1 MRCHCASNT
10 IIPMDEL
17 IYSTRQIFTEYLK
30 MEGCDF
36 FNIPE
41 YQRGYKW
48 TVDNIVQL
56 LEDLKGFKQN
66 SSDEFYC
73 LQNITITK
81 AKVNEHLCFNVIDG
95 QQRLTTLF
103 ILISYIQ
110 RNMSDKVLSSET
122 DILRY
127 SIREETDKFLRETI
141 LSGEFWNSEEYKPA
155 TKDQYYIT
163 EVAKAIAEWFRTNSL
178 EERTIL
184 DHLKLIVN
192 KVESGE
198 EETVFAS
205 LNGGKVDLD
214 GADLV
219 RALLITRAAKQK
231 YPSLLSEKTFHQ
243 IANDD
248 INLNINIKVSSQ
260 GKINEFRVKLG
271 IELDMMNN
279 WWSDRKVRSYFEQ
292 LLPNRISQNKSFK
305 YSEYP
310 IDLLY
315 YAFFEAYKDELNAQG
330 KTDLDLRVFENGINI
345 NGREDDDHLEF
356 YMEVK
361 EFHQTLVDW
370 YNDDEIYNLL
380 GYLMYNYK
388 SSSISFAMLWKEWKS
403 SESKSDFKSTL
414 KRIIREQLALA
425 YGKDNDSTETTGTL
439 IQLRRAITNI
449 AENWYEKDFTILF
462 LPLLDLIPEKKQ
474 VGNSIRTIFKRLN
487 PDYFKCNQEDKE
499 HVRSRSRRMEEED
512 MSEEYLLALEEENR
526 HGLNSIGNIVLLKK
540 EINRSYGNVELV
552 KKMDRIAREH
562 IMNDTYIRPHTL
574 NVFLSKLRSLKD
586 NGISDNTV
594 FWSEED
600 IVKTVTS
607 IDSALTE
614 YLNLPND
621 LTTTKAE
628 EA

>member
-1 MRCHCASNT
+1 
-10 IIPMDEL
+10 MDEL

-81 AKVNEHLCFNVIDG
+81 TNINGHSCFNVIDG

-110 RNMSDKVLSSET
+110 RNMSNKVLSAESN
-122 DILRY
+122 ILRY
-127 SIREETDKFLRETI
+127 SIREETDKFLRESI
-141 LSGEFWNSEEYKPA
+141 LTGDYWNDVEYKPA
-155 TKDQYYIT
+155 TKDQYYIA
-163 EVAKAIAEWFRTNSL
+163 EVAKAVAEWFNINNL

-219 RALLITRAAKQK
+219 RAILITRAAKQK
-231 YPSLLSEKTFHQ
+231 YPSLISEKTLHQ
-243 IANDD
+243 IANND
-248 INLNINIKVSSQ
+248 INLNINIKVSSL

-315 YAFFEAYKDELNAQG
+315 YAFFEAYKDKLATHGN
-330 KTDLDLRVFENGINI
+330 TDLDLRIFENGIDKDGEGGN
-345 NGREDDDHLEF
+345 DHLEF
-356 YMEVK
+356 YKEVK
-361 EFHQTLVDW
+361 EFHLTLVDW

-388 SSSISFAMLWKEWKS
+388 SASVSFAMLWNEWKLT
-403 SESKSDFKSTL
+403 ESKSDFKSKL

-425 YGKDNDSTETTGTL
+425 FPESDDSTDIADKL
-439 IQLRRAITNI
+439 ILLRKSITNI
-449 AENWYEKDFTILF
+449 AENWYVKDFIIRF
-462 LPLLDLIPEKKQ
+462 LPLLDLIPEKKT
-474 VGNSIRTIFKRLN
+474 VGNSVRTIFKRLN

-499 HVRSRSRRMEEED
+499 HVRSQTRQIAEENMTEED
-512 MSEEYLLALEEENR
+512 RLALEEENR
-526 HGLNSIGNIVLLKK
+526 QGINSIGNIVLLKAS
-540 EINRSYGNVELV
+540 INRSYGNVELV
-552 KKMDRIAREH
+552 TKMDRIAREH

-574 NVFLSKLRSLKD
+574 NVFLSKLQTLKD
-586 NGISDNTV
+586 NGISEDSV

-600 IVKTVTS
+600 IVKTVKA
-607 IDSALTE
+607 IDSSLTD
-614 YLNLPND
+614 YLELPKE
-621 LTTTKAE
+621 LITTNTE

>member
-1 MRCHCASNT
+1 
-10 IIPMDEL
+10 MDEL

-48 TVDNIVQL
+48 TVDNIIQL

-81 AKVNEHLCFNVIDG
+81 TNINGHSCFNVIDG

-110 RNMSDKVLSSET
+110 RNMSNKVLSAESN
-122 DILRY
+122 ILRY
-127 SIREETDKFLRETI
+127 SIREETDKFLRESI
-141 LSGEFWNSEEYKPA
+141 LTGDYWNDVEYKPA
-155 TKDQYYIT
+155 TKDQYYIA
-163 EVAKAIAEWFRTNSL
+163 EVAKAVAEWFNINNL

-219 RALLITRAAKQK
+219 RAILITRAAKQK
-231 YPSLLSEKTFHQ
+231 YPSLISEKTLHQ

-248 INLNINIKVSSQ
+248 INLNINIKVSSL

-315 YAFFEAYKDELNAQG
+315 YAFFEAYKDKLATHGN
-330 KTDLDLRVFENGINI
+330 TDLDLRIFENGIDKDGEGGN
-345 NGREDDDHLEF
+345 DHLEF
-356 YMEVK
+356 YKEVK
-361 EFHQTLVDW
+361 EFHLTLVDW

-388 SSSISFAMLWKEWKS
+388 SASVSFAMLWNEWKLT
-403 SESKSDFKSTL
+403 ESKSDFKSKL
-414 KRIIREQLALA
+414 KRIIREQLAFA
-425 YGKDNDSTETTGTL
+425 ASDDSTDIADKL
-439 IQLRRAITNI
+439 ILLRKSITNI
-449 AENWYEKDFTILF
+449 VENWYVKDFIIRF
-462 LPLLDLIPEKKQ
+462 LPLLDLIPEKKT
-474 VGNSIRTIFKRLN
+474 VGNSVRTIFKRLN

-499 HVRSRSRRMEEED
+499 HVRSQTRQIAEENMTEED
-512 MSEEYLLALEEENR
+512 RLALEEENR
-526 HGLNSIGNIVLLKK
+526 QGINSIGNIVLLKAS
-540 EINRSYGNVELV
+540 INRSYGNVELV

-574 NVFLSKLRSLKD
+574 NVFLSKLQTLKD
-586 NGISDNTV
+586 NGISEDSV

-600 IVKTVTS
+600 IVKTVKA
-607 IDSALTE
+607 IDSSLTD
-614 YLNLPND
+614 YLELPKE
-621 LTTTKAE
+621 LITTNTE

>member
-1 MRCHCASNT
+1 
-10 IIPMDEL
+10 MDEL
-17 IYSTRQIFTEYLK
+17 IYSTRQIFTEYLEI
-30 MEGCDF
+30 EGCEF

-81 AKVNEHLCFNVIDG
+81 TKINGHPCFNVIDG

-103 ILISYIQ
+103 ILISYLQ
-110 RNMSDKVLSSET
+110 RNMSDKVLSAES

-127 SIREETDKFLRETI
+127 SIREETDKFLRESI
-141 LSGEFWNSEEYKPA
+141 LPGKFWNAAEYMPA

-163 EVAKAIAEWFRTNSL
+163 EVAKAIAEWFKANSL
-178 EERTIL
+178 DERTIL

-219 RALLITRAAKQK
+219 RAILITRAAKQK
-231 YPSLLSEKTFHQ
+231 YPSLLSEKTLHQ

-315 YAFFEAYKDELNAQG
+315 YAFFEAYKEELKVQG
-330 KTDLDLRVFENGINI
+330 NTDLDLRVFENGINI
-345 NGREDDDHLEF
+345 NGKEEDDHLEF

-361 EFHQTLVDW
+361 EFHLTLVDW

-388 SSSISFAMLWKEWKS
+388 SSSVCFAMLWKEWKL
-403 SESKSDFKSTL
+403 SESKSDFKSKL
-414 KRIIREQLALA
+414 KRVIREQLALA
-425 YGKDNDSTETTGTL
+425 YAGDDDSTEITGKL
-439 IQLRRAITNI
+439 IQLKKAITNI
-449 AENWYEKDFTILF
+449 TENWYERDFTIRF
-462 LPLLDLIPEKKQ
+462 LPLLDLIPEKKP
-474 VGNSIRTIFKRLN
+474 VGNSMRTIFKRLN
-487 PDYFKCNQEDKE
+487 PDYFKCNQEEKE
-499 HVRSRSRRMEEED
+499 HVRSQTRQIADED
-512 MSEEYLLALEEENR
+512 MTEEYRIALQEENR
-526 HGLNSIGNIVLLKK
+526 HGLNSIGNIVLLNAS
-540 EINRSYGNVELV
+540 INRSYGNVELV

-574 NVFLSKLRSLKD
+574 NVFLSKLQTLKE
-586 NGISDNTV
+586 NGISEDSV

-600 IVKTVTS
+600 IVKTVKT
-607 IDSALTE
+607 IDSSLTD
-614 YLNLPND
+614 YLELPKD
-621 LTTTKAE
+621 LITINSE

>member
-1 MRCHCASNT
+1 
-10 IIPMDEL
+10 MDEL

-48 TVDNIVQL
+48 TVDNIIQL

-81 AKVNEHLCFNVIDG
+81 TNINGHSCFNVIDG

-110 RNMSDKVLSSET
+110 RNMSNKVLSAESN
-122 DILRY
+122 ILRY
-127 SIREETDKFLRETI
+127 SIREETDKFLRESI
-141 LSGEFWNSEEYKPA
+141 LTGDYWNDVEYKPA
-155 TKDQYYIT
+155 TKDQYYIA
-163 EVAKAIAEWFRTNSL
+163 EVAKAVAEWFNINNL

-219 RALLITRAAKQK
+219 RAILITRAAKQK
-231 YPSLLSEKTFHQ
+231 YPSLISEKTLHQ

-248 INLNINIKVSSQ
+248 INLNINIKVSSL

-315 YAFFEAYKDELNAQG
+315 YAFFEAYKDKLATHGN
-330 KTDLDLRVFENGINI
+330 TDLDLRIFENGIDKDGEGGN
-345 NGREDDDHLEF
+345 DHLEF
-356 YMEVK
+356 YKEVK
-361 EFHQTLVDW
+361 EFHLTLVDW

-388 SSSISFAMLWKEWKS
+388 SASVSFAMLWNEWKLT
-403 SESKSDFKSTL
+403 ESKSDFKSKL

-425 YGKDNDSTETTGTL
+425 FPESDDSTDIADKL
-439 IQLRRAITNI
+439 ILLRKSITNI
-449 AENWYEKDFTILF
+449 AENWYVKDFIIRF
-462 LPLLDLIPEKKQ
+462 LPLLDLIPEKKT
-474 VGNSIRTIFKRLN
+474 VGNSVRTIFKRLN

-499 HVRSRSRRMEEED
+499 HVRSQTRQIAEENMTEED
-512 MSEEYLLALEEENR
+512 RLALEEENR
-526 HGLNSIGNIVLLKK
+526 QGINSIGNIVLLKAS
-540 EINRSYGNVELV
+540 INRSYGNVELV

-574 NVFLSKLRSLKD
+574 NVFLSKLQTLKD
-586 NGISDNTV
+586 NGISEDSV

-600 IVKTVTS
+600 IVKTVKA
-607 IDSALTE
+607 IDSSLTD
-614 YLNLPND
+614 YLELPKE
-621 LTTTKAE
+621 LITTNTE

>member
-1 MRCHCASNT
+1 
-10 IIPMDEL
+10 MDEL

-48 TVDNIVQL
+48 TVDNIIQL

-81 AKVNEHLCFNVIDG
+81 TNINGHSCFNVIDG

-110 RNMSDKVLSSET
+110 RNMSNKVLSAESN
-122 DILRY
+122 ILRY
-127 SIREETDKFLRETI
+127 SIREETDKFLRESI
-141 LSGEFWNSEEYKPA
+141 LTGDYWNDVEYKPA
-155 TKDQYYIT
+155 TKDQYYIA
-163 EVAKAIAEWFRTNSL
+163 EVAKAVAEWFNINNL

-219 RALLITRAAKQK
+219 RAILITRAAKQK
-231 YPSLLSEKTFHQ
+231 YPSLISEKTLHQ
-243 IANDD
+243 ITNDD
-248 INLNINIKVSSQ
+248 INLNINIKVSSL

-315 YAFFEAYKDELNAQG
+315 YAFFEAYKDKLATHGN
-330 KTDLDLRVFENGINI
+330 TDLDLRIFENGIDKDGEGGN
-345 NGREDDDHLEF
+345 DHLEF
-356 YMEVK
+356 YKEVK
-361 EFHQTLVDW
+361 EFHLTLVDW

-388 SSSISFAMLWKEWKS
+388 SASVSFAMLWNEWKLT
-403 SESKSDFKSTL
+403 ESKSDFKSKL

-425 YGKDNDSTETTGTL
+425 FPESDDSTDIADKL
-439 IQLRRAITNI
+439 ILLRKSITNI
-449 AENWYEKDFTILF
+449 VENWYVKDFIIRF
-462 LPLLDLIPEKKQ
+462 LPLLDLIPEKKT
-474 VGNSIRTIFKRLN
+474 VGNSVRTIFKRLN

-499 HVRSRSRRMEEED
+499 HVRSQTRQIAEENMTEED
-512 MSEEYLLALEEENR
+512 RLALEEENR
-526 HGLNSIGNIVLLKK
+526 QGINSIGNIVLLKAS
-540 EINRSYGNVELV
+540 INRSYSNVELV

-574 NVFLSKLRSLKD
+574 NVFLSKLQTLKD
-586 NGISDNTV
+586 NGISEDSV

-600 IVKTVTS
+600 IVKTVKA
-607 IDSALTE
+607 IDSSLTD
-614 YLNLPND
+614 YLELPKE
-621 LTTTKAE
+621 LITTNTE

>member
-1 MRCHCASNT
+1 
-10 IIPMDEL
+10 MDEL

-48 TVDNIVQL
+48 TVDNIIQL

-81 AKVNEHLCFNVIDG
+81 TNINGHSCFNVIDG

-110 RNMSDKVLSSET
+110 RNMSNKVLSAESN
-122 DILRY
+122 ILRY
-127 SIREETDKFLRETI
+127 SIREETDKFLRESI
-141 LSGEFWNSEEYKPA
+141 LTGDYWNDVEYKPA
-155 TKDQYYIT
+155 TKDQYYIA
-163 EVAKAIAEWFRTNSL
+163 EVAKAVAEWFNINNL

-219 RALLITRAAKQK
+219 RAILITRAAKQK
-231 YPSLLSEKTFHQ
+231 YPSLISEKTLHQ

-248 INLNINIKVSSQ
+248 INLNINIKVSSL

-315 YAFFEAYKDELNAQG
+315 YAFFEAYKDKLATHGN
-330 KTDLDLRVFENGINI
+330 TDLDLRIFENGIDKDGEGGN
-345 NGREDDDHLEF
+345 DHLEF
-356 YMEVK
+356 YKEVK
-361 EFHQTLVDW
+361 EFHLTLVDW

-388 SSSISFAMLWKEWKS
+388 SASVSFAMLWNEWKLT
-403 SESKSDFKSTL
+403 ESKSDFKSKL

-425 YGKDNDSTETTGTL
+425 FAGSDDSTDIADKL
-439 IQLRRAITNI
+439 ILLRKSITNI
-449 AENWYEKDFTILF
+449 VENWYVKDFIIRF
-462 LPLLDLIPEKKQ
+462 LPLLDLIPEKKT
-474 VGNSIRTIFKRLN
+474 VGNSVRTIFKRLN

-499 HVRSRSRRMEEED
+499 HVRSQTRQIAEENMTEED
-512 MSEEYLLALEEENR
+512 RLALEEENR
-526 HGLNSIGNIVLLKK
+526 QGINSIGNIVLLKAS
-540 EINRSYGNVELV
+540 INRSYSNVELV

-574 NVFLSKLRSLKD
+574 NVFLSKLQTLKD
-586 NGISDNTV
+586 NGISEDSV

-600 IVKTVTS
+600 IVKTVKA
-607 IDSALTE
+607 IDSSLTD
-614 YLNLPND
+614 YLELPKE
-621 LTTTKAE
+621 LITTNTE

>member
-1 MRCHCASNT
+1 
-10 IIPMDEL
+10 MDEL

-48 TVDNIVQL
+48 TVDNIIQL

-81 AKVNEHLCFNVIDG
+81 TNINGHSCFNVIDG

-110 RNMSDKVLSSET
+110 RNMSNKVLSAESN
-122 DILRY
+122 ILRY
-127 SIREETDKFLRETI
+127 SIREETDKFLRESI
-141 LSGEFWNSEEYKPA
+141 LTGDYWNDVEYKPA
-155 TKDQYYIT
+155 TKDQYYIA
-163 EVAKAIAEWFRTNSL
+163 EVAKAVAEWFNINNL

-219 RALLITRAAKQK
+219 RAILITRAAKQK
-231 YPSLLSEKTFHQ
+231 YPSLISEKTLHQ
-243 IANDD
+243 NANDD
-248 INLNINIKVSSQ
+248 INLNINIKVSSL

-315 YAFFEAYKDELNAQG
+315 YAFFEAYKDKLATHGN
-330 KTDLDLRVFENGINI
+330 TDLDLRIFENGIDKDGEGGN
-345 NGREDDDHLEF
+345 DHLEF
-356 YMEVK
+356 YKEVK
-361 EFHQTLVDW
+361 EFHLTLVDW

-388 SSSISFAMLWKEWKS
+388 SASVSFAMLWNEWKLT
-403 SESKSDFKSTL
+403 ESKSDFKSKL

-425 YGKDNDSTETTGTL
+425 FAGSDDSTDIADKL
-439 IQLRRAITNI
+439 ILLRKSITNI
-449 AENWYEKDFTILF
+449 VENWYVKDFIIRF
-462 LPLLDLIPEKKQ
+462 LPLLDLIPEKKT
-474 VGNSIRTIFKRLN
+474 VGNSVRTIFKRLN

-499 HVRSRSRRMEEED
+499 HVRSQTRQIAEENMTEED
-512 MSEEYLLALEEENR
+512 RLALEEENR
-526 HGLNSIGNIVLLKK
+526 QGINSIGNIVLLKAS
-540 EINRSYGNVELV
+540 INRSYGNVELV

-574 NVFLSKLRSLKD
+574 NVFLSKLQTLKD
-586 NGISDNTV
+586 NGISEDSV

-600 IVKTVTS
+600 IVKTVKA
-607 IDSALTE
+607 IDSSLTD
-614 YLNLPND
+614 YLELPKE
-621 LTTTKAE
+621 LITTNTE

>member
-1 MRCHCASNT
+1 
-10 IIPMDEL
+10 MDEL

-48 TVDNIVQL
+48 TVDNIIQL

-81 AKVNEHLCFNVIDG
+81 TNINGHSCFNVIDG

-110 RNMSDKVLSSET
+110 RNMSNKVLSAESN
-122 DILRY
+122 ILRY
-127 SIREETDKFLRETI
+127 SIREETDKFLRESI
-141 LSGEFWNSEEYKPA
+141 LTGDYWNDVEYKPA
-155 TKDQYYIT
+155 TKDQYYIA
-163 EVAKAIAEWFRTNSL
+163 EVAKAVAEWFNINNL

-219 RALLITRAAKQK
+219 RAILITRAAKQK
-231 YPSLLSEKTFHQ
+231 YPSLISEKTLHQ

-248 INLNINIKVSSQ
+248 INLNINIKVSSL

-315 YAFFEAYKDELNAQG
+315 YAFFEAYKDKLATHGN
-330 KTDLDLRVFENGINI
+330 TDLDLRIFENGIDKDGEGGN
-345 NGREDDDHLEF
+345 DHLEF
-356 YMEVK
+356 YKEVK
-361 EFHQTLVDW
+361 EFHLTLVDW

-388 SSSISFAMLWKEWKS
+388 SASVSFAMLWNEWKLT
-403 SESKSDFKSTL
+403 ESKSDFKSKL

-425 YGKDNDSTETTGTL
+425 FPESDDSTDIADKL
-439 IQLRRAITNI
+439 ILLRKSITNI
-449 AENWYEKDFTILF
+449 AENWYVKDFIIRF
-462 LPLLDLIPEKKQ
+462 LPLLDLIPEKKT
-474 VGNSIRTIFKRLN
+474 VGNSVRTIFKRLN

-499 HVRSRSRRMEEED
+499 HVRSQTRQIAEENMTEED
-512 MSEEYLLALEEENR
+512 RLALEEENR
-526 HGLNSIGNIVLLKK
+526 QGINSIGNIVLLKAS
-540 EINRSYGNVELV
+540 INRSYGNVELV
-552 KKMDRIAREH
+552 TKMDRIAREH

-574 NVFLSKLRSLKD
+574 NVFLSKLQTLKD
-586 NGISDNTV
+586 NGISEDSV

-600 IVKTVTS
+600 IVKTVKA
-607 IDSALTE
+607 IDSSLTD
-614 YLNLPND
+614 YLELPKE
-621 LTTTKAE
+621 LITTNTE

>member
-1 MRCHCASNT
+1 
-10 IIPMDEL
+10 MDEL

-81 AKVNEHLCFNVIDG
+81 TNINGHSCFNVIDG

-110 RNMSDKVLSSET
+110 RNMSNKVLSAESN
-122 DILRY
+122 ILRY
-127 SIREETDKFLRETI
+127 SIREETDKFLRESI
-141 LSGEFWNSEEYKPA
+141 LTGDYWNDVEYKPA
-155 TKDQYYIT
+155 TKDQYYIA
-163 EVAKAIAEWFRTNSL
+163 EVAKAVAEWFNINNL

-219 RALLITRAAKQK
+219 RAILITRAAKQK
-231 YPSLLSEKTFHQ
+231 YPSLISEKTLHQ

-248 INLNINIKVSSQ
+248 INLNINIKVSSL

-315 YAFFEAYKDELNAQG
+315 YAFFEAYKDKLATHGN
-330 KTDLDLRVFENGINI
+330 TDLDLRIFENGIDKDGEGGN
-345 NGREDDDHLEF
+345 DHLEF
-356 YMEVK
+356 YKEAK
-361 EFHQTLVDW
+361 EFHLTLVDW

-388 SSSISFAMLWKEWKS
+388 SASVSFAMLWNEWKLT
-403 SESKSDFKSTL
+403 ESKSDFKSKL

-425 YGKDNDSTETTGTL
+425 FPESDDSTDIADKL
-439 IQLRRAITNI
+439 ILLRKSITNI
-449 AENWYEKDFTILF
+449 AENWYVKDFIIRF
-462 LPLLDLIPEKKQ
+462 LPLLDLIPEKKT
-474 VGNSIRTIFKRLN
+474 VGNSVRTIFKRLN

-499 HVRSRSRRMEEED
+499 HVRSQTRQIAEENMTEED
-512 MSEEYLLALEEENR
+512 RLALEEENR
-526 HGLNSIGNIVLLKK
+526 QGINSIGNIVLLKAS
-540 EINRSYGNVELV
+540 INRSYGNVELV

-574 NVFLSKLRSLKD
+574 NVFLSKLQTLKD
-586 NGISDNTV
+586 NGISEDSV

-600 IVKTVTS
+600 IVKTVKA
-607 IDSALTE
+607 IDSSLTD
-614 YLNLPND
+614 YLELPKE
-621 LTTTKAE
+621 LITTNTE

>member
-1 MRCHCASNT
+1 
-10 IIPMDEL
+10 MDEL

-81 AKVNEHLCFNVIDG
+81 TNINGHSCFNVIDG

-110 RNMSDKVLSSET
+110 RNMSNKVLSAESN
-122 DILRY
+122 ILRY
-127 SIREETDKFLRETI
+127 SIREETDKFLRESI
-141 LSGEFWNSEEYKPA
+141 LTGDYWNDVEYKPA
-155 TKDQYYIT
+155 TKDQYYIA
-163 EVAKAIAEWFRTNSL
+163 EVAKAVAEWFNINNL

-219 RALLITRAAKQK
+219 RAILITRAAKQK
-231 YPSLLSEKTFHQ
+231 YPSLISEKTLHQ

-248 INLNINIKVSSQ
+248 INLNINIKVSSL

-315 YAFFEAYKDELNAQG
+315 YAFFEAYKDKLATHGN
-330 KTDLDLRVFENGINI
+330 TDLDLRIFENGIDKDGEGGN
-345 NGREDDDHLEF
+345 DHLEF
-356 YMEVK
+356 YKEVK
-361 EFHQTLVDW
+361 EFHLTLVDW

-388 SSSISFAMLWKEWKS
+388 SASVSFAMLWNEWKLT
-403 SESKSDFKSTL
+403 ESKSDFKSKL

-425 YGKDNDSTETTGTL
+425 FPESDDSTDIADKL
-439 IQLRRAITNI
+439 ILLRKSITNI
-449 AENWYEKDFTILF
+449 AENWYVKDFIIRF
-462 LPLLDLIPEKKQ
+462 LPLLDLIPEKKT
-474 VGNSIRTIFKRLN
+474 VGNSVRTIFKRLN

-499 HVRSRSRRMEEED
+499 HVRSQTRQIAEENMTEED
-512 MSEEYLLALEEENR
+512 RLALEEENR
-526 HGLNSIGNIVLLKK
+526 QGINSIGNIVLLKAS
-540 EINRSYGNVELV
+540 INRSYGNVELV
-552 KKMDRIAREH
+552 TKMDRIAREH

-574 NVFLSKLRSLKD
+574 NVFLSKLQTLKD
-586 NGISDNTV
+586 NGISEDSV

-600 IVKTVTS
+600 IVKTVKA
-607 IDSALTE
+607 IDSSLTD
-614 YLNLPND
+614 YLELPKE
-621 LTTTKAE
+621 LITTNTE

>member
-1 MRCHCASNT
+1 
-10 IIPMDEL
+10 
-17 IYSTRQIFTEYLK
+17 
-30 MEGCDF
+30 MEGCEF

-66 SSDEFYC
+66 TSDEFYC
-73 LQNITITK
+73 LQNITLTK
-81 AKVNEHLCFNVIDG
+81 TKVNEHLCFNVIDG

-103 ILISYIQ
+103 ILISYLQ
-110 RNMSDKVLSSET
+110 RNTRDKVLSAES

-127 SIREETDKFLRETI
+127 SIREETDKFLRESI
-141 LSGEFWNSEEYKPA
+141 LSGDFWTDKEYTPA

-163 EVAKAIAEWFRTNSL
+163 EVAKAIDEWFKTNSL
-178 EERTIL
+178 EETTIL
-184 DHLKLIVN
+184 DHLKIIVN
-192 KVESGE
+192 KVDSGE

-219 RALLITRAAKQK
+219 RAILITRAAKQK
-231 YPSLLSEKTFHQ
+231 YPSLLTEKTLHQ

-248 INLNINIKVSSQ
+248 INLNIHIKVSSQ

-315 YAFFEAYKDELNAQG
+315 YAFFEAYKDKLAAHSN
-330 KTDLDLRVFENGINI
+330 TDLDVRVFENGINI
-345 NGREDDDHLEF
+345 NGKEGDDHLEF

-361 EFHQTLVDW
+361 EFHLTLVDW

-380 GYLMYNYK
+380 GYLMYNFK
-388 SSSISFAMLWKEWKS
+388 SSSVSFAMLWKEWEL
-403 SESKSDFKSTL
+403 SESKSDFKSKL
-414 KRIIREQLALA
+414 KRTIREQLALA
-425 YGKDNDSTETTGTL
+425 FAGTDDSTDITDKL
-439 IQLRRAITNI
+439 LLLRKSITNI
-449 AENWYEKDFTILF
+449 AENWYDKDFTTRFI
-462 LPLLDLIPEKKQ
+462 PLLDLIPEKKT
-474 VGNSIRTIFKRLN
+474 VGNSVRTIFKRLHS
-487 PDYFKCNQEDKE
+487 DYFKCNQEDKE
-499 HVRSRSRRMEEED
+499 HVRSQTRQIADED
-512 MSEEYLLALEEENR
+512 MTEEYRLALEEENR
-526 HGLNSIGNIVLLKK
+526 HGLNSIGNIVLLKAA
-540 EINRSYGNVELV
+540 INRSYGNDELV

-574 NVFLSKLRSLKD
+574 NVFLSKLRTLNE
-586 NGISDNTV
+586 NGISEDSV
-594 FWSEED
+594 FWSEDD
-600 IVKTVTS
+600 IVKTATY
-607 IDSALTE
+607 IDAALTE
-614 YLNLPND
+614 YLELPKD
-621 LTTTKAE
+621 LITNNIE
-628 EA
+628 EV

>member
-1 MRCHCASNT
+1 
-10 IIPMDEL
+10 
-17 IYSTRQIFTEYLK
+17 
-30 MEGCDF
+30 MEGCEF

-66 SSDEFYC
+66 TSDEFYC
-73 LQNITITK
+73 LQNITLTK
-81 AKVNEHLCFNVIDG
+81 TNVNEHLCFNVIDG

-103 ILISYIQ
+103 ILISYLQ
-110 RNMSDKVLSSET
+110 RNMRDKVLSAES

-127 SIREETDKFLRETI
+127 SIREETDKFLRESI
-141 LSGEFWNSEEYKPA
+141 LSGDFWTDKEYTPA

-163 EVAKAIAEWFRTNSL
+163 EVAKAIDEWFKTNSL
-178 EERTIL
+178 EETTIL
-184 DHLKLIVN
+184 DHLKIIVN
-192 KVESGE
+192 KVDSGE

-219 RALLITRAAKQK
+219 RAILITRAAKQK
-231 YPSLLSEKTFHQ
+231 YPSLLTEKTLHQ

-248 INLNINIKVSSQ
+248 INLNIHIKVSSQ

-279 WWSDRKVRSYFEQ
+279 WWSDREVRSYFEQ

-315 YAFFEAYKDELNAQG
+315 YAFFEAYKNNLAAHGN
-330 KTDLDLRVFENGINI
+330 TDLDVRVFENGINI
-345 NGREDDDHLEF
+345 NGKEGDDHLEF

-361 EFHQTLVDW
+361 EFHLTLVDW

-380 GYLMYNYK
+380 GYLMYNFK
-388 SSSISFAMLWKEWKS
+388 SSSVSFAMLWKEWEL
-403 SESKSDFKSTL
+403 SESKSDFKSKL
-414 KRIIREQLALA
+414 KRTIREQLALA
-425 YGKDNDSTETTGTL
+425 FAGTDDSTDITDKL
-439 IQLRRAITNI
+439 LLLRKSITNI
-449 AENWYEKDFTILF
+449 AENWYDKDFTTRFI
-462 LPLLDLIPEKKQ
+462 PLLDLIPEKKN
-474 VGNSIRTIFKRLN
+474 VGNSVRTIFKRLHS
-487 PDYFKCNQEDKE
+487 DYFKCNQEDKE
-499 HVRSRSRRMEEED
+499 HVRSQTRQIADED
-512 MSEEYLLALEEENR
+512 MTEEYRLALEEENR
-526 HGLNSIGNIVLLKK
+526 HGLNSIGNIVLLKAA
-540 EINRSYGNVELV
+540 INRSYGNDELV

-574 NVFLSKLRSLKD
+574 NVFLSKLRTLNE
-586 NGISDNTV
+586 NGISEDSV
-594 FWSEED
+594 FWSEDD
-600 IVKTVTS
+600 IVKTATY
-607 IDSALTE
+607 IDAALTE
-614 YLNLPND
+614 YLELPKD
-621 LTTTKAE
+621 LVTNNIE
-628 EA
+628 EV

>member
-1 MRCHCASNT
+1 
-10 IIPMDEL
+10 MDEL

-48 TVDNIVQL
+48 TVDNIIQL

-81 AKVNEHLCFNVIDG
+81 TNINGHSCFNVIDG

-110 RNMSDKVLSSET
+110 RNMSNKVLSAESN
-122 DILRY
+122 ILRY
-127 SIREETDKFLRETI
+127 SIREETDKFLRESI
-141 LSGEFWNSEEYKPA
+141 LTGDYWNDVEYKPA
-155 TKDQYYIT
+155 TKDQYYIA
-163 EVAKAIAEWFRTNSL
+163 EVAKAVAEWFNINNL

-219 RALLITRAAKQK
+219 RAILITRAAKQK
-231 YPSLLSEKTFHQ
+231 YPSLISEKTLHQ
-243 IANDD
+243 ITNDD
-248 INLNINIKVSSQ
+248 INLNINIKVSSL

-315 YAFFEAYKDELNAQG
+315 YAFFEAYKDKLATHGN
-330 KTDLDLRVFENGINI
+330 TDLDLRIFENGIDKDGEGGN
-345 NGREDDDHLEF
+345 DHLEF
-356 YMEVK
+356 YKEVK
-361 EFHQTLVDW
+361 EFHLTLVDW

-388 SSSISFAMLWKEWKS
+388 SASVSFAMLWNEWKLT
-403 SESKSDFKSTL
+403 ESKSDFKSKL

-425 YGKDNDSTETTGTL
+425 FPESDDSTDIADKL
-439 IQLRRAITNI
+439 ILLRKSITNI
-449 AENWYEKDFTILF
+449 AENWYVKDFIIRF
-462 LPLLDLIPEKKQ
+462 LPLLDLIPEKKT
-474 VGNSIRTIFKRLN
+474 VGNSVRTIFKRLN

-499 HVRSRSRRMEEED
+499 HVRSQTRQIAEENMTEED
-512 MSEEYLLALEEENR
+512 RLALEEENR
-526 HGLNSIGNIVLLKK
+526 QGINSIGNIVLLKAS
-540 EINRSYGNVELV
+540 INRSYGNVELV

-574 NVFLSKLRSLKD
+574 NVFLSKLQTLKD
-586 NGISDNTV
+586 NGISEDSV

-600 IVKTVTS
+600 IVKTVKA
-607 IDSALTE
+607 IDSSLTD
-614 YLNLPND
+614 YLELPKE
-621 LTTTKAE
+621 LITTNTE

>member
-1 MRCHCASNT
+1 
-10 IIPMDEL
+10 MDEL

-48 TVDNIVQL
+48 TVDNIIQL

-81 AKVNEHLCFNVIDG
+81 TNINGHSCFNVIDG

-110 RNMSDKVLSSET
+110 RNMSNKVLSAESN
-122 DILRY
+122 ILRY
-127 SIREETDKFLRETI
+127 SIREETDKFLRESI
-141 LSGEFWNSEEYKPA
+141 LTGDYWNDVEYKPA
-155 TKDQYYIT
+155 TKDQYYIA
-163 EVAKAIAEWFRTNSL
+163 EVAKAVAEWFNINNL

-219 RALLITRAAKQK
+219 RAILITRAAKQK
-231 YPSLLSEKTFHQ
+231 YPSLISEKTLHQ

-248 INLNINIKVSSQ
+248 INLNINIKVSSL

-315 YAFFEAYKDELNAQG
+315 YAFFEAYKDKLATHGN
-330 KTDLDLRVFENGINI
+330 TDLDLRIFENGIDKDGEGGN
-345 NGREDDDHLEF
+345 DHLEF
-356 YMEVK
+356 YKEVK
-361 EFHQTLVDW
+361 EFHLTLVDW

-388 SSSISFAMLWKEWKS
+388 SASVSFAMLWNEWKLT
-403 SESKSDFKSTL
+403 ESKSDFKSKL
-414 KRIIREQLALA
+414 KRIIREQLAFA
-425 YGKDNDSTETTGTL
+425 GSDDSTDIADKL
-439 IQLRRAITNI
+439 ILLRKSITNI
-449 AENWYEKDFTILF
+449 AENWYVKDFIIRF
-462 LPLLDLIPEKKQ
+462 LPLLDLIPEKKT
-474 VGNSIRTIFKRLN
+474 VGNSVRTIFKRLN

-499 HVRSRSRRMEEED
+499 HVRSQTRQIAEENMTEED
-512 MSEEYLLALEEENR
+512 RLALEEENR
-526 HGLNSIGNIVLLKK
+526 QGINSIGNIVLLKAS
-540 EINRSYGNVELV
+540 INRSYGNVELV

-574 NVFLSKLRSLKD
+574 NVFLSKLQTLKD
-586 NGISDNTV
+586 NGISEDSV

-600 IVKTVTS
+600 IVKTVKA
-607 IDSALTE
+607 IDSSLTD
-614 YLNLPND
+614 YLELPKE
-621 LTTTKAE
+621 LITTNTE

>member
-1 MRCHCASNT
+1 
-10 IIPMDEL
+10 MDEL

-48 TVDNIVQL
+48 TVDNIIQL

-81 AKVNEHLCFNVIDG
+81 TNINGHSCFNVIDG

-110 RNMSDKVLSSET
+110 RNMSNKVLSAESN
-122 DILRY
+122 ILRY
-127 SIREETDKFLRETI
+127 SIREETDKFLRESI
-141 LSGEFWNSEEYKPA
+141 LTGDYWNDVEYKPA
-155 TKDQYYIT
+155 TKDQYYIA
-163 EVAKAIAEWFRTNSL
+163 EVAKAVAEWFNINNL

-219 RALLITRAAKQK
+219 RAILITRAAKQK
-231 YPSLLSEKTFHQ
+231 YPSLISEKTLHQ

-248 INLNINIKVSSQ
+248 INLNINIKVSSL

-315 YAFFEAYKDELNAQG
+315 YAFFEAYKDKLATHGN
-330 KTDLDLRVFENGINI
+330 TDLDLRIFENGIDKDGEGGN
-345 NGREDDDHLEF
+345 DHLEF
-356 YMEVK
+356 YKEVK
-361 EFHQTLVDW
+361 EFHLTLVDW

-388 SSSISFAMLWKEWKS
+388 SASVSFAMLWNEWKLT
-403 SESKSDFKSTL
+403 ESKSDFKSKL

-425 YGKDNDSTETTGTL
+425 FARSDDSTDIADKL
-439 IQLRRAITNI
+439 ILLRKSITNI
-449 AENWYEKDFTILF
+449 AENWYVKDFIIRF
-462 LPLLDLIPEKKQ
+462 LPLLDLIPEKKT
-474 VGNSIRTIFKRLN
+474 VGNSVRTIFKRLN

-499 HVRSRSRRMEEED
+499 HVRSQTRQIAEENMTEED
-512 MSEEYLLALEEENR
+512 RLALEEENR
-526 HGLNSIGNIVLLKK
+526 QGINSIGNIVLLKAS
-540 EINRSYGNVELV
+540 INRSYGNVELV

-574 NVFLSKLRSLKD
+574 NVFLSKLQTLKD
-586 NGISDNTV
+586 NGISEDSV

-600 IVKTVTS
+600 IVKTVKA
-607 IDSALTE
+607 IDSSLTD
-614 YLNLPND
+614 YLELPKE
-621 LTTTKAE
+621 LITTNTE

>member
-1 MRCHCASNT
+1 
-10 IIPMDEL
+10 MDEL

-48 TVDNIVQL
+48 TVDNIIQL

-81 AKVNEHLCFNVIDG
+81 TNINGHSCFNVIDG

-110 RNMSDKVLSSET
+110 RNMSNKVLSAESN
-122 DILRY
+122 ILRY
-127 SIREETDKFLRETI
+127 SIREETDKFLRESI
-141 LSGEFWNSEEYKPA
+141 LTGDYWNDVEYKPA
-155 TKDQYYIT
+155 TKDQYYIA
-163 EVAKAIAEWFRTNSL
+163 EVAKAVAEWFNINNL

-219 RALLITRAAKQK
+219 RAILITRAAKQK
-231 YPSLLSEKTFHQ
+231 YPSLISEKTLHQ

-248 INLNINIKVSSQ
+248 INLNINIKVSSL

-315 YAFFEAYKDELNAQG
+315 YAFFEAYKDKLATHGN
-330 KTDLDLRVFENGINI
+330 TDLDLRIFENGIDKDGEGGN
-345 NGREDDDHLEF
+345 DHLEF
-356 YMEVK
+356 YKEVK
-361 EFHQTLVDW
+361 EFHLTLVDW

-388 SSSISFAMLWKEWKS
+388 SASVSFAMLWNEWKLT
-403 SESKSDFKSTL
+403 ESKSDFKSKL
-414 KRIIREQLALA
+414 KRIIREQLAFA
-425 YGKDNDSTETTGTL
+425 GSDDSTDIADKL
-439 IQLRRAITNI
+439 ILLRKSITNI
-449 AENWYEKDFTILF
+449 AENWYVKDFIIRF
-462 LPLLDLIPEKKQ
+462 LPLLDLIPEKKT
-474 VGNSIRTIFKRLN
+474 VGNSVRTIFKRLN

-499 HVRSRSRRMEEED
+499 HVRSQTRQIAEENMTEED
-512 MSEEYLLALEEENR
+512 RLALEEENR
-526 HGLNSIGNIVLLKK
+526 QGINSIGNIVLLKAS
-540 EINRSYGNVELV
+540 INRSYGNVELV
-552 KKMDRIAREH
+552 KKMDIIAREH

-574 NVFLSKLRSLKD
+574 NVFLSKLQTLKD
-586 NGISDNTV
+586 NGISEDSV

-600 IVKTVTS
+600 IVKTVKA
-607 IDSALTE
+607 IDSSLTD
-614 YLNLPND
+614 YLELPKE
-621 LTTTKAE
+621 LITTNTE

>member
-1 MRCHCASNT
+1 
-10 IIPMDEL
+10 MDEL

-81 AKVNEHLCFNVIDG
+81 TNINGHSCFNVIDG

-110 RNMSDKVLSSET
+110 RNMSNKVLSAESN
-122 DILRY
+122 ILRY
-127 SIREETDKFLRETI
+127 SIREETDKFLRESI
-141 LSGEFWNSEEYKPA
+141 LTGDYWNDVEYKPA
-155 TKDQYYIT
+155 TKDQYYIA
-163 EVAKAIAEWFRTNSL
+163 EVAKAVAEWFNINNL

-219 RALLITRAAKQK
+219 RAILITRAAKQK
-231 YPSLLSEKTFHQ
+231 YPSLISEKTLHQ
-243 IANDD
+243 IANND
-248 INLNINIKVSSQ
+248 INLNINIKVSSL

-315 YAFFEAYKDELNAQG
+315 YAFFEAYKDKLATHGN
-330 KTDLDLRVFENGINI
+330 TDLDLRIFENGIDKDGEGGN
-345 NGREDDDHLEF
+345 DHLEF
-356 YMEVK
+356 YKEVK
-361 EFHQTLVDW
+361 EFHLTLVDW

-388 SSSISFAMLWKEWKS
+388 SASVSFAMLWNEWKLT
-403 SESKSDFKSTL
+403 ESKSDFKSKL

-425 YGKDNDSTETTGTL
+425 FAGSDDSTDIADKL
-439 IQLRRAITNI
+439 ILLRKSITNI
-449 AENWYEKDFTILF
+449 AENWYVKDFIIRF
-462 LPLLDLIPEKKQ
+462 LPLLDLIPEKKT
-474 VGNSIRTIFKRLN
+474 VGNSVRTIFKRLN

-499 HVRSRSRRMEEED
+499 HVRSQTRQIAEENMTEED
-512 MSEEYLLALEEENR
+512 RLALEEENR
-526 HGLNSIGNIVLLKK
+526 QGINSIGNIVLLKAS
-540 EINRSYGNVELV
+540 INRSYGNVELV
-552 KKMDRIAREH
+552 TKMDRIAREH

-574 NVFLSKLRSLKD
+574 NVFLSKLQTLKD
-586 NGISDNTV
+586 NGISEDSV

-600 IVKTVTS
+600 IVKTVKA
-607 IDSALTE
+607 IDSSLTD
-614 YLNLPND
+614 YLELPKE
-621 LTTTKAE
+621 LITTNTE

>member
-1 MRCHCASNT
+1 
-10 IIPMDEL
+10 MDEL

-48 TVDNIVQL
+48 TVDNIIQL

-81 AKVNEHLCFNVIDG
+81 TNINGHSCFNVIDG

-110 RNMSDKVLSSET
+110 RNMSNKVLSAESN
-122 DILRY
+122 ILRY
-127 SIREETDKFLRETI
+127 SIREETDKFLRESI
-141 LSGEFWNSEEYKPA
+141 LTGDYWNDVEYKPA
-155 TKDQYYIT
+155 TKDQYYIA
-163 EVAKAIAEWFRTNSL
+163 EVAKAVAEWFNINNL

-219 RALLITRAAKQK
+219 RAILITRAAKQK
-231 YPSLLSEKTFHQ
+231 YPSLISEKTLHQ

-248 INLNINIKVSSQ
+248 INLNINIKVSSL

-315 YAFFEAYKDELNAQG
+315 YAFFEAYKDKLATHGN
-330 KTDLDLRVFENGINI
+330 TDLDLRIFENGIDKDGEGGN
-345 NGREDDDHLEF
+345 DHLEF
-356 YMEVK
+356 YKEVK
-361 EFHQTLVDW
+361 EFHLTLVDW

-388 SSSISFAMLWKEWKS
+388 SASVSFAMLWNEWKLT
-403 SESKSDFKSTL
+403 ESKSDFKSKL

-425 YGKDNDSTETTGTL
+425 FARSDDSTDIADKL
-439 IQLRRAITNI
+439 ILLRKSITNI
-449 AENWYEKDFTILF
+449 VENWYVKDFIIRF
-462 LPLLDLIPEKKQ
+462 LPLLDLIPEKKT
-474 VGNSIRTIFKRLN
+474 VGNSVRTIFKRLN

-499 HVRSRSRRMEEED
+499 HVRSQTRQIAEENMTEED
-512 MSEEYLLALEEENR
+512 RLALEEENR
-526 HGLNSIGNIVLLKK
+526 QGINSIGNIVLLKAS
-540 EINRSYGNVELV
+540 INRSYGNVELV

-574 NVFLSKLRSLKD
+574 NVFLSKLQTLKD
-586 NGISDNTV
+586 NGISEDSV

-600 IVKTVTS
+600 IVKTVKA
-607 IDSALTE
+607 IDSSLTD
-614 YLNLPND
+614 YLELPKE
-621 LTTTKAE
+621 LITTNTE

>member
-1 MRCHCASNT
+1 
-10 IIPMDEL
+10 MDEL

-462 LPLLDLIPEKKQ
+462 LPLLDLIPEKKP

-621 LTTTKAE
+621 LTTIKAE
-628 EA
+628 AA

>member
-1 MRCHCASNT
+1 
-10 IIPMDEL
+10 MDEL

-81 AKVNEHLCFNVIDG
+81 TNINGHSCFNVIDG

-110 RNMSDKVLSSET
+110 RNMSNKVLSAESN
-122 DILRY
+122 ILRY
-127 SIREETDKFLRETI
+127 SIREETDKFLRESI
-141 LSGEFWNSEEYKPA
+141 LTGDYWNDVEYKPA
-155 TKDQYYIT
+155 TKDQYYIA
-163 EVAKAIAEWFRTNSL
+163 EVAKAVAEWFNINNL

-219 RALLITRAAKQK
+219 RAILITRAAKQK
-231 YPSLLSEKTFHQ
+231 YPSLISEKTLHQ

-248 INLNINIKVSSQ
+248 INLNINIKVSSL

-315 YAFFEAYKDELNAQG
+315 YAFFEAYKDKLATHGN
-330 KTDLDLRVFENGINI
+330 TDLDLRIFENGIDKDGEGGN
-345 NGREDDDHLEF
+345 DHLEF
-356 YMEVK
+356 YKEVK
-361 EFHQTLVDW
+361 EFHLTLVDW

-388 SSSISFAMLWKEWKS
+388 SASVSFAMLWNEWKLT
-403 SESKSDFKSTL
+403 ESKSDFKSKL

-425 YGKDNDSTETTGTL
+425 FPESDDSTDIADKL
-439 IQLRRAITNI
+439 ILLRKSITNI
-449 AENWYEKDFTILF
+449 AENWYVKDFIIRF
-462 LPLLDLIPEKKQ
+462 LPLLDLIPEKKT
-474 VGNSIRTIFKRLN
+474 VGNSVRTIFKRLN

-499 HVRSRSRRMEEED
+499 HVRSQTRQIAEENMTEED
-512 MSEEYLLALEEENR
+512 RLALEEENR
-526 HGLNSIGNIVLLKK
+526 QGINSIGNIVLLKAS
-540 EINRSYGNVELV
+540 INRSYGNVELV

-574 NVFLSKLRSLKD
+574 NVFLSKLQTLKD
-586 NGISDNTV
+586 NGISEDSV

-600 IVKTVTS
+600 IVKTVKA
-607 IDSALTE
+607 IDSSLTD
-614 YLNLPND
+614 YLELPKE
-621 LTTTKAE
+621 LITTNTE

>member
-1 MRCHCASNT
+1 
-10 IIPMDEL
+10 MDEL

-48 TVDNIVQL
+48 TVDNIIQL

-81 AKVNEHLCFNVIDG
+81 TNINGHSCFNVIDG

-110 RNMSDKVLSSET
+110 RNMSNKVLSAESN
-122 DILRY
+122 ILRY
-127 SIREETDKFLRETI
+127 SIREETDKFLRESI
-141 LSGEFWNSEEYKPA
+141 LTGDYWNDVEYKPA
-155 TKDQYYIT
+155 TKDQYYIA
-163 EVAKAIAEWFRTNSL
+163 EVAKAVAEWFNINNL

-219 RALLITRAAKQK
+219 RAILITRAAKQK
-231 YPSLLSEKTFHQ
+231 YPSLISEKTLHQ
-243 IANDD
+243 IANND
-248 INLNINIKVSSQ
+248 INLNINIKVSSL

-315 YAFFEAYKDELNAQG
+315 YAFFEAYKDKLATHGN
-330 KTDLDLRVFENGINI
+330 TDLDLRIFENGIDKDGEGGN
-345 NGREDDDHLEF
+345 DHLEF
-356 YMEVK
+356 YKEVK
-361 EFHQTLVDW
+361 EFHLTLVDW

-388 SSSISFAMLWKEWKS
+388 SASVSFAMLWNEWKLT
-403 SESKSDFKSTL
+403 ESKSDFKSKL

-425 YGKDNDSTETTGTL
+425 FARSDDSTDIADKL
-439 IQLRRAITNI
+439 ILLRKSITNI
-449 AENWYEKDFTILF
+449 AENWYVKDFIIRF
-462 LPLLDLIPEKKQ
+462 LPLLDLIPEKKT
-474 VGNSIRTIFKRLN
+474 VGNSVRTIFKRLN

-499 HVRSRSRRMEEED
+499 HVRSQTRQIAEENMTEED
-512 MSEEYLLALEEENR
+512 RLALEEENR
-526 HGLNSIGNIVLLKK
+526 QGINSIGNIVLLKAS
-540 EINRSYGNVELV
+540 INRSYGNVELV

-574 NVFLSKLRSLKD
+574 NVFLSKLQTLKD
-586 NGISDNTV
+586 NGISEDSV

-600 IVKTVTS
+600 IVKTVKA
-607 IDSALTE
+607 IDSSLTD
-614 YLNLPND
+614 YLELPKE
-621 LTTTKAE
+621 LITTNTE